1 MVIYGLKQADFSSQL
16 VADLVQQVL
25 QEDCSGL
32 SKQQGFL

>member
-1 MVIYGLKQADFSSQL
+1 MVIYGLKQADFSGQL

-32 SKQQGFL
+32 SKQQGLL